1 MALINF
7 FLQSVFFHDRS
18 IFCFVIIRK
27 KQSKRSDT
35 FFSLCLKIQTTFH
48 FWLFVEELNSLLFR
62 GQLQLL
68 IQRIDIFP
76 IEDRHSQSQLLK

>member
-7 FLQSVFFHDRS
+7 FLQSVFFTTAQL
-18 IFCFVIIRK
+18 FCFVIIRK
-27 KQSKRSDT
+27 NRVRGRIACLT
-35 FFSLCLKIQTTFH
+35 LLKIQTTFH